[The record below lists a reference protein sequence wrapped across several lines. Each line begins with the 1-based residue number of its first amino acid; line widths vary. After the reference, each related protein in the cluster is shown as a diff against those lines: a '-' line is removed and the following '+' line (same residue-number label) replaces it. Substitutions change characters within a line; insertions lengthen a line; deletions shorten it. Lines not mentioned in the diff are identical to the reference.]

1 MQKKS
6 LIPIIVAIFLM
17 VILQGVL
24 ATTIIPEIS
33 TEYSCTGIY
42 SGECSYGADNNL
54 STIVDGDQG
63 DGETDILFQYNF
75 TISELETDNVSYN
88 IILIPS
94 TLGDSGCG
102 GVLYG
107 CVNEE
112 GIKIP
117 LGLYGTDVEFDCVVE
132 PTASYNFTG
141 TINSSCILESDKVS
155 FYLMQ
160 VIKGYHTLSPAVV
173 DFEFFYGEPP
183 VIEEQSSL
191 EQNVIYLTMRGAS
204 AGLGVFIETI
214 STPLFVLLILIVF
227 VAIIAV
233 IAFSMKKVLIEGAT
247 P

>member
-1 MQKKS
+1 M
-6 LIPIIVAIFLM
+6 AIM
-17 VILQGVL
+17 GGVL

-33 TEYSCTGIY
+33 TEYNCTGIY
-42 SGECSYGADNNL
+42 AGECSYGADNNL

-63 DGETDILFQYNF
+63 DGGTDVLFQYNF

-88 IILIPS
+88 IMLISS

-117 LGLYGTDVEFDCVVE
+117 LGLYGIDIEFECVVE

-141 TINSSCILESDKVS
+141 TINQSCIIGTDKVS

-191 EQNVIYLTMRGAS
+191 EQNVIYTTMRGAS
-204 AGLGVFIETI
+204 AGLGRFIIVI
-214 STPLFVLLILIVF
+214 SEPLFILLVLLIF
-227 VAIIAV
+227 VAVIAV